1 MADEN
6 QQEGERTLDA
16 SARKI
21 EQARERGEVPVS
33 REGSVAAIYIA
44 TLVAVL
50 LTAGPIARHIG
61 EILLPML
68 DQPEAFLDA
77 TPEGWSKAGQGVS
90 IAIALAVVPFFAL
103 MVTASLLPY
112 MLQNAVAISVERIMP
127 KFSHLSPMR
136 GIKKIFG
143 LRSLF
148 EFAKNLVKLIAVS
161 IACFV
166 MVMPLYRNAA
176 SLIATNVTSML
187 GVLQQSLLV
196 VLLATTLVAAVI
208 AGIDIPY
215 QHWTWRRRMRMTV
228 DEMRKE
234 MRESEGD
241 PHIRARRRKLRLSR
255 ARQRMM
261 HDVPK
266 ATVVITNP
274 THYAVALR
282 YLRGK
287 DSAPVVVAKGADMV
301 AGRIRQIAFENEV
314 AIVENAPLA
323 RALHATV
330 DIGEVIP
337 HEHFEAVA
345 KIIGVIWAQRS
356 QPSGQQ
362 AA

>member
-1 MADEN
+1 
-6 QQEGERTLDA
+6 
-16 SARKI
+16 
-21 EQARERGEVPVS
+21 
-33 REGSVAAIYIA
+33 
-44 TLVAVL
+44 
-50 LTAGPIARHIG
+50 
-61 EILLPML
+61 ML
-68 DQPEAFLDA
+68 DQPDAFLDA
-77 TPEGWSKAGQGVS
+77 TPRGWSDAGRAVS

-112 MLQNAVAISVERIMP
+112 VLQNAVALSVDRIIP

-136 GIKKIFG
+136 GIKRIFG
-143 LRSLF
+143 ARSLF
-148 EFAKNLVKLIAVS
+148 EIAKNLVKLVAVG
-161 IACFV
+161 IACFI
-166 MVMPLYRNAA
+166 MIMPLYRNAA
-176 SLIATNVTSML
+176 SLIATNVAAML

-215 QHWTWRRRMRMTV
+215 QHWVWRRRMRMTI

-234 MRESEGD
+234 MRKSEGD

-287 DSAPVVVAKGADMV
+287 DSAPVVVAKGADIV
-301 AGRIRQIAFENEV
+301 AARIREIAFDNEV

-330 DIGEVIP
+330 DVGEAIP

-356 QPSGQQ
+356 KPDARQ